1 MLASL
6 TDYLSVGS
14 KLTGSQKI
22 RVLTEAWAAD
32 HVFCP
37 ACGGALVG
45 LRANLPVA
53 DFECDGCRQQYELK
67 SKAGRFGRK
76 VVDGAYDT
84 MMQRL
89 SDESAPNLLLLSYE
103 KTSFKPL
110 GFVAIPRRFF
120 RPVAIEK
127 RKPLSDSARRAG
139 WVGCNILLG
148 EIPMA
153 GRITYIHDEAMR
165 PKAKVMQE
173 WRVADDIAQAR
184 PEVKGWLLDVM
195 LCVDSIGKPEFTLD
209 DVYRFE
215 MHLAAR
221 HPGNGFVRDKI
232 RQQLQRLRDIGY
244 LHFAGR
250 GHYRLANAAE

>member
-1 MLASL
+1 MLSL
-6 TDYLSVGS
+6 LSDHLPSGS
-14 KLTGSQKI
+14 SLKGSQKV
-22 RVLTEAWAAD
+22 RVMSEAWAAK

-37 ACGGALVG
+37 ACGRELHS
-45 LRANLPVA
+45 LKANQPVA
-53 DFECDGCRQQYELK
+53 DFECGQCRRQYELK
-67 SKAGRFGRK
+67 SKAGLFGK
-76 VVDGAYDT
+76 KIVDGAYAT

-110 GFVAIPRRFF
+110 GFFAIPSRFF

-148 EIPMA
+148 EIPLA
-153 GRITYIHDEAMR
+153 GRITYIQHQSMR
-165 PKAKVMQE
+165 PKAQVMEE
-173 WRVADDIAQAR
+173 WRMADDIAQAR
-184 PEVKGWLLDVM
+184 LETKGWLLDVM
-195 LCVDSIGKPEFTLD
+195 LCVDSIGKPAFTLA

-215 MHLAAR
+215 THLAAR
-221 HPGNGFVRDKI
+221 HPGNNFVRDKI

-244 LHFAGR
+244 LHFTGR
-250 GHYRLANAAE
+250 GHYRLAHAAE